1 MDRQDSNEVEK
12 SLYQRHADFCK
23 VLSHPTRLQIID
35 ILHDREMTVTDLA
48 GQLQVAVG
56 NLSQH
61 LNLMK
66 QRRVLESRKEGNTVI
81 YRLANAK
88 MTKACGLIR
97 EILFEQMQQDNAL
110 FKRMDRSPAFRQ
122 SIHGSQGR

>member
-1 MDRQDSNEVEK
+1 MARRQNRSDQVERA
-12 SLYQRHADFCK
+12 LYRRHADFCK

-48 GQLQVAVG
+48 SRLGITVG

-66 QRRVLESRKEGNTVI
+66 QRRVLESRKAGNSVI
-81 YRLANAK
+81 YRLANPK
-88 MTKACGLIR
+88 MTRACALIR
-97 EILFEQMQQDNAL
+97 EILLEQMQQDKAL
-110 FKRMDRSPAFRQ
+110 LRRLDRSHVFQA
-122 SIHGSQGR
+122 GT

>member
-1 MDRQDSNEVEK
+1 MPQPTRRPSQVEK
-12 SLYQRHADFCK
+12 DLYRRHADFCK
-23 VLSHPTRLQIID
+23 VLAHPMRLEIID
-35 ILHDREMTVTDLA
+35 ILHDREMAVTELA
-48 GQLQVAVG
+48 AQLEVSIG

-66 QRRVLESRKEGNTVI
+66 QRRVLESRKEGNSVI
-81 YRLANAK
+81 YRLANPK

-110 FKRMDRSPAFRQ
+110 FRHMDRSHAFR
-122 SIHGSQGR
+122 

>member
-1 MDRQDSNEVEK
+1 MARQPRHSTQVEK
-12 SLYQRHADFCK
+12 DLYGRHANFCK

-66 QRRVLESRKEGNTVI
+66 QRRVLESRKEGNSVI
-81 YRLANAK
+81 YRLANPK
-88 MTKACGLIR
+88 MTQACGLIR
-97 EILFEQMQQDNAL
+97 QILFEQMQQDNAL
-110 FKRMDRSPAFRQ
+110 FKRMDRTHAFQ
-122 SIHGSQGR
+122 EK

>member
-1 MDRQDSNEVEK
+1 MAREPRHSTQVEK
-12 SLYQRHADFCK
+12 DLYRAHADFCK

-35 ILHDREMTVTDLA
+35 ILHDREMTVNGLA
-48 GQLQVAVG
+48 AQLQVAVG

-66 QRRVLESRKEGNTVI
+66 QRKVLESRKEGNSVI
-81 YRLANAK
+81 YRLANPK
-88 MTKACGLIR
+88 MTRACGLIR

-110 FKRMDRSPAFRQ
+110 FKRMDRSHAFQ
-122 SIHGSQGR
+122 DK

>member
-1 MDRQDSNEVEK
+1 MARQRSTGVEK
-12 SLYQRHADFCK
+12 DLYRCHADFCK

-35 ILHDREMTVTDLA
+35 ILHDQEMTVTDLA
-48 GQLQVAVG
+48 VRLGIAVG

-66 QRRVLESRKEGNTVI
+66 QRRVLDSRKEGNTVI
-81 YRLANAK
+81 YRLANPK
-88 MTKACGLIR
+88 MTRACGLIR

-110 FKRMDRSPAFRQ
+110 FKRMDRSHAFR
-122 SIHGSQGR
+122 

>member
-1 MDRQDSNEVEK
+1 MTRQRSTEVEK
-12 SLYQRHADFCK
+12 GLYRRHADFCK

-48 GQLQVAVG
+48 GQLQVAIG

-81 YRLANAK
+81 YRLANPK

-110 FKRMDRSPAFRQ
+110 FRRMDRSPAFRQ
-122 SIHGSQGR
+122 GLHSGRER